1 MKKKYITLLIA
12 LMIIVLSI
20 SVIACKT
27 TGLEQKLFDRSKI
40 SRSSIDKE
48 VTVGDIIWKVENA
61 EYLGSEIPSD
71 TGFVLES
78 TYGRFIGIEFS
89 VENIGQ
95 DNRTIIDLKVIDSR
109 GREFP
114 ICAAVYAY
122 IGTGEACLLVD
133 VFPEV
138 KQTFFASF
146 DVPIDSVDLILEV
159 SDLGSPPEEK
169 AYIDLGL

>member
-1 MKKKYITLLIA
+1 MKNKYIILLIT
-12 LMIIVLSI
+12 LIIIILST
-20 SVIACKT
+20 SVIACNN

-61 EYLGSEIPSD
+61 EYLGSQIPSD
-71 TGFVLES
+71 TGYSLES
-78 TYGRFIGIEFS
+78 VYGRFIGIEFN

-95 DNRTIIDLKVIDSR
+95 DIRTIIDLKVIDSR

-114 ICAAVYAY
+114 ICAAAY
-122 IGTGEACLLVD
+122 GYLGTDEACLLVD
-133 VFPEV
+133 IYPEV

-146 DVPIDSVDLILEV
+146 DVPLDSVDLILEV
-159 SDLGSPPEEK
+159 SDLGFPPGEK
-169 AYIDLGL
+169 AYIDLGI